1 MSLDTD
7 SFFLQEAS
15 PLNPLDLTNDNASY
29 YSATAGDLASF
40 YEFPPQSSLEG
51 GSLEMYDGSV
61 ESLSSPPY
69 PSKMVD
75 PNGSTCELLSLEELS
90 NSSLG
95 CDDYISSGST
105 YMHVHVVKC
114 ISCVWLGYVIW

>member
-40 YEFPPQSSLEG
+40 YEFPPHGSLDSG
-51 GSLEMYDGSV
+51 SLDSGSLEMYGGSV
-61 ESLSSPPY
+61 ECLTSPPY
-69 PSKMVD
+69 SSKMVD

-95 CDDYISSGST
+95 CDDYISSGS
-105 YMHVHVVKC
+105 K
-114 ISCVWLGYVIW
+114 

>member
-1 MSLDTD
+1 MSPDTD

-15 PLNPLDLTNDNASY
+15 LLNPLGLSNDNATY
-29 YSATAGDLASF
+29 YSATAGDLASL
-40 YEFPPQSSLEG
+40 YGLSPQGSLDG
-51 GSLEMYDGSV
+51 GSLEMYGGSV
-61 ESLSSPPY
+61 ECLSSPPY
-69 PSKMVD
+69 SSKMVD

-105 YMHVHVVKC
+105 
-114 ISCVWLGYVIW
+114 